1 MTSALAELRADGDHA
16 RRARVR
22 HDLRAHA
29 RAVLPGP
36 GYYEWVTVPDLEIQL
51 TRLAKLLFVAR
62 MKEYYKA
69 RSRDFEME
77 VTKESPPVSA
87 RDHEYVRARA
97 ALAVEGVGGGG
108 AVRITAVGMDSWAV
122 RLEPDVK
129 QRLDEQSFCDAVSDA
144 ATELVTL
151 QFAGV
156 KALKREIYGS
166 Q

>member
-1 MTSALAELRADGDHA
+1 MTSALAELRAEATTPDE
-16 RRARVR
+16 RAFATISERTRVR
-22 HDLRAHA
+22 FSLA
-29 RAVLPGP
+29 P

-108 AVRITAVGMDSWAV
+108 VVRITAVGMDSWAV
-122 RLEPDVK
+122 RLASDVK

-151 QFAGV
+151 QFADV